1 MSDETPPAGGEKPRS
16 PDDHDTTGTGTPRS
30 ADDGLPQPGAES
42 GAATRAETDPAVVT
56 GMTSTSQP
64 AAADEVTINRSGSGG
79 SGGPVENDPSVEGS
93 TGQSM
98 SELLGGEEETQS
110 DSD

>member
-1 MSDETPPAGGEKPRS
+1 MTDKPRE
-16 PDDHDTTGTGTPRS
+16 PEDQEYTGTGTPRS

-42 GAATRAETDPAVVT
+42 APDADPAVVS

-64 AAADEVTINRSGSGG
+64 AFSDEVQLNRSGSGG
-79 SGGPVENDPSVEGS
+79 SGGPAEGDPSVEGS

-98 SELLGGEEETQS
+98 SELLSGEDETQEPAG
-110 DSD
+110 